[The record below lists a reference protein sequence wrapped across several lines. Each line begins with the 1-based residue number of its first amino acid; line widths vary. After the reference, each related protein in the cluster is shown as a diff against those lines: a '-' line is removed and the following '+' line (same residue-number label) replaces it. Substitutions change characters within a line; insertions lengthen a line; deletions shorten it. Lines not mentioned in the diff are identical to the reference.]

1 MAPAPEKNK
10 KKNKAWTSS
19 DELEVISMRDDRG
32 LTWTKIAH
40 EKDMHETTV
49 RSIYA
54 KKEKIK
60 SQGKNKD

>member
-1 MAPAPEKNK
+1 
-10 KKNKAWTSS
+10 
-19 DELEVISMRDDRG
+19 MRDDRG

-40 EKDMHETTV
+40 EKDMHEATV